1 MNNDFKQLTAM
12 IVDDEAPMRQHLKLQ
27 LKKIW
32 PELLIIAEAN
42 NGIHALEQAEKNMP
56 DIIFLDIRMPGKNGI
71 EAATQL
77 TQHAQVIFVTAYD
90 EYAIQA
96 FEKGA
101 VDYLLKPVDN
111 ERLILSCERLKQTFK
126 NKENIFFEQSK
137 QSDETQANQMKKL
150 LTQLVEQQI
159 RQQNSNKEY
168 LHWIQPHL
176 LSGLV

>member
-1 MNNDFKQLTAM
+1 
-12 IVDDEAPMRQHLKLQ
+12 
-27 LKKIW
+27 
-32 PELLIIAEAN
+32 
-42 NGIHALEQAEKNMP
+42 
-56 DIIFLDIRMPGKNGI
+56 MPGKNGI